1 MLLRSDELLLPKH
14 QGELERAFG
23 GSRIVLSTLS
33 MLSNPIMEQSGL
45 FSLIPVEKLVV
56 DEASQIN
63 VSEFMV
69 R

>member
-33 MLSNPIMEQSGL
+33 MLSNPHNGA
-45 FSLIPVEKLVV
+45 VEFICS
-56 DEASQIN
+56 DPSREASG
-63 VSEFMV
+63 